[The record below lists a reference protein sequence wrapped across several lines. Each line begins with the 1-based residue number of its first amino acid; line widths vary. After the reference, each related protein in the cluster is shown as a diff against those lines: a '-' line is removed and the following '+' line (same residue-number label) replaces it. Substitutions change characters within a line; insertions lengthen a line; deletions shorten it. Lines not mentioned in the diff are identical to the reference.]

1 MAYSAERRRRE
12 REIKEAL
19 LEALKHGGATP
30 DDVAEWLWED
40 FGKRVK
46 PSWDRIKRAVM
57 DGDVTPQDLVSLLDE
72 LGIEYDDEEIWRREY
87 EALRGRQRNSESY

>member
-1 MAYSAERRRRE
+1 VASAAERRRRE

-19 LEALKHGGATP
+19 LEVLKRGANP
-30 DDVAEWLWED
+30 HEVAEWLWED

-57 DGDVTPQDLVSLLDE
+57 DSDITPQDLALLLDE
-72 LGIEYDDEEIWRREY
+72 LGIRYDEEEIWGREY
-87 EALRGRQRNSESY
+87 EALRGRQRDSENS